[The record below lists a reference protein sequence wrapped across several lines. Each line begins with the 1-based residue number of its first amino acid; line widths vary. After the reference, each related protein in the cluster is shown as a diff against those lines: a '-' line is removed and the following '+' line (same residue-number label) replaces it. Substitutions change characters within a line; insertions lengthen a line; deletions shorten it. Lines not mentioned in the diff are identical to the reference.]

1 MGPYDLGGPVPTGD
15 LPFYVTDD
23 SGNPVNASTTPVLTI
38 TLPDQTTTTPAVN
51 GSPATTGTYLPSAP
65 YVTTQAGHH
74 LWAWTV
80 GGTYPAAYVDS
91 FEVRESP
98 DPTITSLAEEREILK
113 IPVTDTSHDSIIRGY
128 SQAVT
133 EWIEYVC
140 GPVVTRQVSEVVRA
154 QGAVM
159 ILSRPPV
166 RTDMGTTLDPSNRR
180 DGSTTNGIVSVTPLM
195 TYGFMYDL
203 DQLLVDGTRGIV
215 RQSAGLPF
223 FYSGDP
229 FAQFLVKYW
238 VGRKIIP
245 WGIYE
250 ASKITLKHVYGVNRG
265 GMAAASASMASA
277 DEEVTETGFGF
288 SVPSRAIELLTPH
301 SGNASRAAIA

>member
-1 MGPYDLGGPVPTGD
+1 MGPYDLGGPVPPAD

-23 SGNPVNASTTPVLTI
+23 SGNPVNASVTPVLTI
-38 TLPDQTTTTPAVN
+38 TLPDQTTTTPTVN
-51 GSPATTGTYLPSAP
+51 PSPATTGTYLPAAH
-65 YVTTQAGHH
+65 YVTTQAGHY

-80 GGTYPAAYVDS
+80 GGTWPGAYVDS
-91 FEVRESP
+91 FEVREAP

-113 IPVTDTSHDSIIRGY
+113 LPASDTSQDSVIRGY

-154 QGAVM
+154 QGAVL
-159 ILSRPPV
+159 ILSKPPI
-166 RTDMGTTLDPSNRR
+166 RTDMGTTLDASNRR
-180 DGSTTNGIVSVTPLM
+180 DGSTTNGIVSVIPLM
-195 TYGFMYDL
+195 TYGFMYEL
-203 DQLLVDGTRGIV
+203 DQLLTDGPKGIV

-229 FAQFLVKYW
+229 FSQFLVTYW
-238 VGRKIIP
+238 AGRKIIP

-250 ASKITLKHVYGVNRG
+250 AHKIALKHVYGVNRG
-265 GMAAASASMASA
+265 GMAAQSASMAA
-277 DEEVTETGFGF
+277 DEETTPTGLGF
-288 SVPSRAIELLTPH
+288 SVPNRAVELLTPH
-301 SGNASRAAIA
+301 SGKASRAAIA